1 MKQLNRW
8 VYAIVGVIVLLFA
21 GLVYAWSVLSTP
33 IAAEFTSWTKAQLS
47 LTFTIVMI
55 LFCIGSLLCGL
66 LSGKLSAKMSVRIGA
81 VLFLL
86 GFFLASRTQSVAML
100 YIGFGVLCGLS
111 SGLCYNAVMSTM
123 VRWFPDRPGL
133 ISGVLLMGF
142 GGGSFIIGK
151 LYQAWTPDWIG
162 GWRVSFV
169 VLGIIIFVVLAIC
182 SFFFVAP
189 GADFVAPAA
198 KSGKTAVKAAGRD
211 HKPLEMVKKP
221 TFWLYYV
228 WAIAV
233 SAAGLA
239 LISQASG
246 VVWEASADQTAGAV
260 ATIVGLI
267 SICNAVGR
275 VLFGGMY
282 DKYGRSLSMQLVNI
296 LFIITAGVLI
306 LALSTRSIVVVIIG
320 FVLGGLAYSGVTPTN
335 SAFCRAYFGPA
346 HYPVNFPLI
355 NSNLIFASFGSTISG
370 ALYDASGSYNATFFL
385 IIGLAA
391 AGMLVGYLRHRQKEQ
406 VKNGELVLPT
416 PCFLLS
422 YAPQLHRRDQRPH
435 DIRPALQ
442 LCLVRCVKPCP
453 QHGVPVDKALDVV
466 PLRTGDPL
474 GDLPEGI
481 VVMQL
486 RHRRGTELVVHRALQ
501 QKGSALPHRRQV
513 KARQSHRGG
522 VFRRAVLDIHGHVVH
537 QSRRHHGPQ
546 RLRMA
551 AVGVQLHGVAQ
562 LLYRAQQRRKLPP
575 QQRLAAG
582 DGHAV
587 QQTPPLFQE
596 VQQSRVVRDRLHAAQ
611 HQTAVVAEGTA
622 EVAPLQKHRAGHAAG
637 KVQQRQL
644 LQSVDIHTH
653 SSLFCISPIISDR
666 RPDHGPPW

>member
-182 SFFFVAP
+182 SFFLVAP

-246 VVWEASADQTAGAV
+246 VVTAGAV

-296 LFIITAGVLI
+296 LFINTAGVLI

-391 AGMLVGYLRHRQKEQ
+391 AG
-406 VKNGELVLPT
+406 
-416 PCFLLS
+416 
-422 YAPQLHRRDQRPH
+422 
-435 DIRPALQ
+435 I
-442 LCLVRCVKPCP
+442 LCSLAISAI
-453 QHGVPVDKALDVV
+453 DK
-466 PLRTGDPL
+466 
-474 GDLPEGI
+474 
-481 VVMQL
+481 
-486 RHRRGTELVVHRALQ
+486 
-501 QKGSALPHRRQV
+501 KS
-513 KARQSHRGG
+513 K
-522 VFRRAVLDIHGHVVH
+522 
-537 QSRRHHGPQ
+537 
-546 RLRMA
+546 
-551 AVGVQLHGVAQ
+551 
-562 LLYRAQQRRKLPP
+562 
-575 QQRLAAG
+575 
-582 DGHAV
+582 
-587 QQTPPLFQE
+587 
-596 VQQSRVVRDRLHAAQ
+596 
-611 HQTAVVAEGTA
+611 
-622 EVAPLQKHRAGHAAG
+622 
-637 KVQQRQL
+637 
-644 LQSVDIHTH
+644 
-653 SSLFCISPIISDR
+653 
-666 RPDHGPPW
+666 